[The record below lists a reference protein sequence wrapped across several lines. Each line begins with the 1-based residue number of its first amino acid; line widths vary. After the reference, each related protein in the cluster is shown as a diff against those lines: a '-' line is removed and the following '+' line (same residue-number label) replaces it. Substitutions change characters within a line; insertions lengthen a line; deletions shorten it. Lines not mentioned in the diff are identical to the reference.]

1 MDNAKYRRIFSSLP
15 TLNTERLVLKRIVP
29 ENAED
34 MYEYA
39 SRQDVT
45 RFLLWSPHVNL
56 RETKGYIEYLQRE
69 YRKGNYAD
77 WGITLRDSGKFV
89 GTIGFANLDLTNNWG
104 ELGYVLNPEYH
115 GRGIM
120 TEALGAVLE
129 LAFRELSLHRVQL
142 RIMDGNTDSQKLAR
156 RMGFVYE
163 GMQRGSVLA
172 KGSYR
177 DVHIFSKLA
186 EDYFSEKRAGTV
198 RI

>member
-1 MDNAKYRRIFSSLP
+1 MDNAKYRKIFSSLP
-15 TLNTERLVLKRIVP
+15 TITTERLILKRILP

-45 RFLLWSPHVNL
+45 QFLLWSPHVNL

-77 WGITLRDSGKFV
+77 WGITLRSSGKFV
-89 GTIGFANLDLTNNWG
+89 GTIGFANLDLANNWG
-104 ELGYVLNPEYH
+104 ELGYVLNPAYH
-115 GRGIM
+115 GMGIM

-142 RIMDGNTDSQKLAR
+142 RIMDGNADSEKLAR

-163 GMQRGSVLA
+163 GLVRDSVFA

-177 DVHIFSKLA
+177 RIHLYSMLA
-186 EDYFSEKRAGTV
+186 EEYFSAPRG
-198 RI
+198 

>member
-1 MDNAKYRRIFSSLP
+1 MDNSKYRRIFSSLP
-15 TLNTERLVLKRIVP
+15 VLETERLILKRIAP
-29 ENAED
+29 ENAGD

-45 RFLLWSPHVNL
+45 EFLLWSPHVNM

-77 WGITLRDSGKFV
+77 WGITYKENGKFI
-89 GTIGFANLDLTNNWG
+89 GTIGFANLDLRNNWG
-104 ELGYVLNPEYH
+104 ELGYVLSPDYR

-120 TEALGAVLE
+120 TEALTRVLS

-142 RIMDGNTDSQKLAR
+142 RIMDGNEKSERLAR
-156 RMGFVYE
+156 RLGFVYE
-163 GMQRGSVLA
+163 GLQRDSVYV

-177 DVHIFSKLA
+177 KIRVYSMLA
-186 EDYFSEKRAGTV
+186 EEYFSRGE
-198 RI
+198 